1 MIKTRLLAS
10 NEDSEVSSLA
20 ATGFLTATVR
30 FEFGNFGHLGLFRPV
45 LSEVEGIWDFVLRIS
60 SSNLQ
65 IWNTL
70 SIICWRE
77 RIPASLKKLK
87 TLKPLDSYT
96 IITVSS
102 ITTSDGNQ
110 WRTFGS

>member
-45 LSEVEGIWDFVLRIS
+45 LSEVEWACPERSRMG
-60 SSNLQ
+60 
-65 IWNTL
+65 L
-70 SIICWRE
+70 S
-77 RIPASLKKLK
+77 
-87 TLKPLDSYT
+87 
-96 IITVSS
+96 
-102 ITTSDGNQ
+102 
-110 WRTFGS
+110 